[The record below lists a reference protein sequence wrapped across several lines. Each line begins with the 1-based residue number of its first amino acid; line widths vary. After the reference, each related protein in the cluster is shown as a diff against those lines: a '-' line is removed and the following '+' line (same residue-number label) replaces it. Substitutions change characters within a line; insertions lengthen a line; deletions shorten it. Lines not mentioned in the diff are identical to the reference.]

1 MIIKIFISYS
11 NVDRA
16 KMISLRKRI
25 EMHNSLKAIVV
36 ADERKASKLLTEK
49 VKDGIKACDY
59 FVCILTEES
68 ILNQWVNQEIGFATA
83 LDKSIRPIVAS
94 GILDK
99 LKGFIHKQMDLP
111 YSVSSNYM
119 SSRSQSILFSKRAKD
134 LVSDLM
140 FENLLLPKE
149 VDLES
154 FFPGLWECEF
164 ILAGKRGIDP
174 KVDISSNAYYSNGEL
189 QFILDDFKVDL
200 KKQTLSF
207 IKRDPKDKR
216 LVARNE
222 LRIIKLNERYEGFE
236 NSTTPIAYYRVGSAT
251 DDHDTLAPEKTL
263 SKNQDRVILNL
274 NHIKALAKSSHV
286 FTE

>member
-94 GILDK
+94 GILDE

-111 YSVSSNYM
+111 YSVSSNYI
-119 SSRSQSILFSKRAKD
+119 RR
-134 LVSDLM
+134 
-140 FENLLLPKE
+140 
-149 VDLES
+149 
-154 FFPGLWECEF
+154 
-164 ILAGKRGIDP
+164 
-174 KVDISSNAYYSNGEL
+174 
-189 QFILDDFKVDL
+189 DL
-200 KKQTLSF
+200 KVFYS
-207 IKRDPKDKR
+207 PN
-216 LVARNE
+216 VP
-222 LRIIKLNERYEGFE
+222 RI
-236 NSTTPIAYYRVGSAT
+236 
-251 DDHDTLAPEKTL
+251 
-263 SKNQDRVILNL
+263 
-274 NHIKALAKSSHV
+274 
-286 FTE
+286 